1 VTTMEPRTL
10 FRFTAV
16 LLLISA
22 VAVTVGRLLHPA
34 LDHAGMTSVAW
45 APAHW
50 LWLIGLV
57 TGMAGVTGLYLRQ
70 RGEVGLLGFL
80 GAATAWTGMA
90 LMSGA
95 IYFEAVV
102 QPGLIEA
109 QPALV
114 ASFVEYRGM
123 GAYLPVFLA
132 SAVAFGLGFL
142 AFGVAMFRAGRFP
155 KWAIGLMA
163 AGAVIGGPQG
173 LLPPVVSYGAMLA
186 LGLGIAGLGF
196 ALWGSVG
203 PEPDQGLRVGA
214 AAGPDAR
221 QPERV

>member
-1 VTTMEPRTL
+1 MV
-10 FRFTAV
+10 
-16 LLLISA
+16 SA
-22 VAVTVGRLLHPA
+22 VSVTIGRLLHPA
-34 LDHAGMTSVAW
+34 LDHVGMTSAVW

-50 LWLIGLV
+50 LWLTGLL
-57 TGMAGVTGLYLRQ
+57 TGMGGITGLYLRQ
-70 RGEVGLLGFL
+70 RVQVGRLGFI

-102 QPGLIEA
+102 QPGLIDA

-142 AFGVAMFRAGRFP
+142 AFGIAMFRARTFP
-155 KWAIGLMA
+155 RWAIVLMTT
-163 AGAVIGGPQG
+163 GAVIGGPQG
-173 LLPPVVSYGAMLA
+173 LLPPIVAYGAMLA
-186 LGLGIAGLGF
+186 LGLGIAALGY
-196 ALWGSVG
+196 ALWTGVESVTS
-203 PEPDQGLRVGA
+203 EPQA
-214 AAGPDAR
+214 TSFAAGAGEAR
-221 QPERV
+221 P

>member
-1 VTTMEPRTL
+1 MQTRTL
-10 FRFTAV
+10 FRLAAV
-16 LLLISA
+16 LLMVSA
-22 VAVTVGRLLHPA
+22 VSVTIGRLLHPA
-34 LDHAGMTSVAW
+34 LDHVGMTSAVW

-50 LWLIGLV
+50 LWLTGLL
-57 TGMAGVTGLYLRQ
+57 TGMGGITGLYLRQ
-70 RGEVGLLGFL
+70 RVQVGRLGFI

-102 QPGLIEA
+102 QPGLIDA

-142 AFGVAMFRAGRFP
+142 AFGIAMFRARTFP
-155 KWAIGLMA
+155 RWAIVLMTT
-163 AGAVIGGPQG
+163 GAVIGGPQG
-173 LLPPVVSYGAMLA
+173 LLPPIVAYGAMLA
-186 LGLGIAGLGF
+186 LGLGIAALGY
-196 ALWGSVG
+196 ALWTGVESVTS
-203 PEPDQGLRVGA
+203 EPQA
-214 AAGPDAR
+214 TSFAAGAGEAR
-221 QPERV
+221 P

>member
-1 VTTMEPRTL
+1 MATRVL
-10 FRFTAV
+10 FRLTAV
-16 LLLISA
+16 LLIVSA

-34 LDHAGMTSVAW
+34 LDQAGMTSAAW

-50 LWLIGLV
+50 LWLIGLLA
-57 TGMAGVTGLYLRQ
+57 GMAGITGLYLRQ
-70 RGEVGLLGFL
+70 REEVGMLGFV

-102 QPGLIEA
+102 QPGLIQAEP
-109 QPALV
+109 QLV

-142 AFGVAMFRAGRFP
+142 ALGIAMFRAGRFP
-155 KWAIGLMA
+155 KWAIVLMTI
-163 AGAVIGGPQG
+163 GAVIGGPQG
-173 LLPPVVSYGAMLA
+173 LLPPVVAYGAMLA
-186 LGLGIAGLGF
+186 LGLGIAGLGY
-196 ALWGSVG
+196 ALWTSVE
-203 PEPDQGLRVGA
+203 PETPERQA
-214 AAGPDAR
+214 TSFAAGAGEAR
-221 QPERV
+221 P